1 MMVRKYLCL
10 IFGVLVF
17 SLFGCGEKEAAVS
30 DASAAPA
37 VSSQHAAHAVA
48 DAEEDDE
55 DEDDGDDEDDRPK
68 QFSRDRFLQ
77 SWTKNCVQML
87 PMLARDKKPD
97 PAKVEPYCACVTEDV
112 FGNMSDIEGWMK
124 EWRWRMKMLQ
134 KVSTDKTYKPSAA
147 DQARLDRA
155 NQEWAERYARSE
167 NTCMQRHGVTM
178 PHAY

>member
-17 SLFGCGEKEAAVS
+17 SLFGCGEKEAVS
-30 DASAAPA
+30 DASAPA

-48 DAEEDDE
+48 EEDE
-55 DEDDGDDEDDRPK
+55 DDEDDRPR
-68 QFSRDRFLQ
+68 QFSHDRFLQ

-112 FGNMSDIEGWMK
+112 FGSMSDIEGWMK

-155 NQEWAERYARSE
+155 NQEWAERYTRSE
-167 NTCMQRHGVTM
+167 NACMQKHGVTM